1 MRISH
6 ILNRRTVSGALL
18 GLAMIALLAA
28 GSGGVAH
35 ADAAP
40 THDCTPWSA
49 GNGGGAGALH
59 IQCTYHNATDQFVD
73 VIPCGPYA
81 GQPATITELYNG
93 QMHGTMLTVG
103 QGAGTS
109 WFTGTIAGTFTA
121 VPLDATLPTY
131 SGHETVLFGDN
142 NNLRNGSETSTFTV
156 HAVGSDGSSFDF
168 HDVAH
173 ASSSGS
179 GITISFDKPTCK

>member
-6 ILNRRTVSGALL
+6 ISKRRTVVGALL
-18 GLAMIALLAA
+18 GLAMVALLAV
-28 GSGGVAH
+28 GGRGVAS
-35 ADAAP
+35 AAASQ
-40 THDCTPWSA
+40 DCTPWSA
-49 GNGGGAGALH
+49 GAGSGAGALH
-59 IQCTYHNATDQFVD
+59 IQCTYHNATDQIVD
-73 VIPCGPYA
+73 VIPCGPNA
-81 GQPATITELYNG
+81 GQPATITIIYNG
-93 QMHGTMLTVG
+93 QMHGTMLTAG

-109 WFTGTIAGTFTA
+109 WFTGTQTGTFTA

-131 SGHETVLFGDN
+131 TGHQTVWFGDN

-173 ASSSGS
+173 ASLS
-179 GITISFDKPTCK
+179 